1 MVDNGAVRLHHGSIT
16 EFSQTSEEEG
26 TWSMRSKFMR
36 AKLVYNPKEN
46 TITYLYDVDGKRY
59 SKLMVFNVKPD
70 EVPNASL
77 KATVNSED

>member
-1 MVDNGAVRLHHGSIT
+1 
-16 EFSQTSEEEG
+16 
-26 TWSMRSKFMR
+26 MR